1 MKYYQEITCPNCTN
15 SNLMKSGTSDR
26 GIQRYR
32 CQTSDCPTNTFMLEY
47 CYKACEFG
55 INEQIVEMAINSSG
69 IRDTARV
76 LKINKNTVIRTL
88 KNKENSLVQVNPL
101 FQTFDQGKPLEV
113 RLEQVCCEEAE
124 VDEQWSFVGNKSN
137 QRWLWHA
144 VDHKTNTVLAYVFGK
159 RKDTVFKE
167 LKALLAPLNIS
178 RYYTDDWGAYERHL
192 DAEQHEIGKRNTQK
206 IERKNLNFRT
216 WIKRLTRRTIC
227 FSKVEKMHDIVIGLL
242 INKVEFGRDIHAK
255 TQI

>member
-1 MKYYQEITCPNCTN
+1 MKYYQEIICPNCTN
-15 SNLMKSGTSDR
+15 SNLMKSGTSYR
-26 GIQRYR
+26 GVQRYR
-32 CQTSDCPTNTFMLEY
+32 CQTTDCPTNTFMLKY

-55 INEQIVEMAINSSG
+55 TKECVVEMAINSSG
-69 IRDTARV
+69 TRDTVRV
-76 LKINKNTVIRTL
+76 LKINKNTVTRIL
-88 KNKENSLVQVNPL
+88 KNKENSLVQVNPI
-101 FQTFDQGKPLEV
+101 FQTFDQEKSLEV

-159 RKDTVFKE
+159 RKDIVFKE
-167 LKALLAPLNIS
+167 LQALLAPFNIS
-178 RYYTDDWGAYERHL
+178 RYYTDDWGTYERHL
-192 DAEQHEIGKRNTQK
+192 DAEKHEIGKRNTQK

-227 FSKVEKMHDIVIGLL
+227 FSKLEKMHDIVIGLL
-242 INKVEFGRDIHAK
+242 INKVEFGRNIHAQ